1 MRALRMNTWVWL
13 VAILAAFGLG
23 VIGTQASAAESG
35 EKPARK
41 QLELRV
47 EALERKI
54 RLLEDRAAIEKLT
67 RAYGYYIDKKL
78 WDEVVPLFASDATVE
93 ISNRGVYRNT
103 SGVERLFKQVI
114 GRGHPGLADGELSNH
129 MVLQGVVDVAPD
141 GQTATGR
148 WRAFIQIGMW
158 QKAALWAEGTYDI
171 RYVKHD
177 GVWQFQHMRWYGTYF
192 APYDKGWAKQS
203 FSNNAPST
211 EHPPDAPPSSPY
223 DSYPGHYVPPFPYPN
238 PVTGRPWTSADSEQ
252 YSTHGMDPGTA
263 ANAGAANTPLSN
275 GAGSAGAPA
284 TGTAAPASA
293 PPPPPAPR

>member
-1 MRALRMNTWVWL
+1 MRTMRMSTWVWL

-23 VIGTQASAAESG
+23 VIGSQARAAE
-35 EKPARK
+35 PARK
-41 QLELRV
+41 QLEQRV
-47 EALERKI
+47 EVLERKV

-67 RAYGYYIDKKL
+67 RAYGYYIDKKV

-129 MVLQGVVDVAPD
+129 MVLQGVVDVAPG

-171 RYVKHD
+171 RYVKHN
-177 GVWQFQHMRWYGTYF
+177 GVWQFQYMRWYGTYF

-211 EHPPDAPPSSPY
+211 EHAPDAPPSSPY

-238 PVTGRPWTSADSEQ
+238 PVTGRPWSLEDSEK
-252 YSTHGMDPGTA
+252 YSTHGMDAGTA
-263 ANAGAANTPLSN
+263 ANAGSANTPLS
-275 GAGSAGAPA
+275 GGP
-284 TGTAAPASA
+284 APASA
-293 PPPPPAPR
+293 PPPPTPR